1 MKKLKRITALVG
13 VILLIALYA
22 GTMLLG
28 IFGSEKTMDLL
39 FVAIICT
46 VIIPVL
52 LWAYS
57 FIYRLLK
64 ENFNVFKNEEKDKEK
79 GELNGE
85 KKNSET
91 EEKSSEANGKSRSAE
106 EKDQKK
112 NSESRSGRKKK

>member
-1 MKKLKRITALVG
+1 MKKLKQITALVG

-22 GTMLLG
+22 GTMFLG

-79 GELNGE
+79 GEQNGE

-91 EEKSSEANGKSRSAE
+91 EEKSSETNGKSRSAE